1 MPTGTDSVPASRPA
15 RVDTPGPSG
24 SPGSVP
30 VLRAIADDVPR
41 GLALRTRLF
50 LGSVLLL
57 AFTIGAAIA
66 FLTFKSQ
73 SVADQKIRED
83 LNAVPA
89 IFEGYRSTQASARE
103 RAVRSLAEEAGTKAL
118 MAEVREHP
126 ETFHDSAQGFAKILG
141 ARTVYLF
148 DSAGALLARSDR
160 EAGEETGRDFT
171 GISWVDIP
179 RETRTES
186 SAFILEVSR
195 DHALSLVASA
205 PVTQGQDAEL
215 RLNGVLA
222 AAFEMSLDRVKDLAL
237 LTAADVAVVANVAPR
252 NQAPQLEVL
261 TATPKFT
268 GAMPAPMLQA
278 ATRVFETEARTEPVE
293 FSANGE
299 PFIATA
305 LPIRSGRNEVI
316 GALVV
321 GRSKDAE
328 MAPFLEIRRSLLIV
342 GVIALILSLPFSFA
356 LAQGLAGPIQ
366 KLAEGARK
374 IAGGELDVSLPTAG
388 GEVGALARAFEGM
401 VGELKEKAQLEAL
414 VANMHRRPGDITF
427 RGASPNRRDSG
438 ESGQVGRIFAGRY
451 ELLSELGKGG
461 MGVVFRARDRELDE
475 EVALKVL
482 KGVGE
487 GEGPSAQVDRLRQEI
502 KLARVITHPNV
513 VRAFDFGESA
523 GSRFLTM
530 EYVPGTTL
538 REVIDARGGLQLTP
552 ALQIAKQ
559 VCRGLAAVHKAGII
573 HGDLK
578 PQNVMVM
585 GNGVAKLMDFGVART
600 RSNQDHGGVSVV
612 GTPLYMSPEQ
622 AKGADLD
629 ERSDI
634 YSAGVMMYEM
644 FTGQCPF
651 KAKEVAEILQMH
663 LNDTPADPRTIRP
676 EIPAALAE
684 IILACLSKHRAQRP
698 SSAVDLD
705 RWLMRVRV

>member
-1 MPTGTDSVPASRPA
+1 
-15 RVDTPGPSG
+15 
-24 SPGSVP
+24 
-30 VLRAIADDVPR
+30 
-41 GLALRTRLF
+41 
-50 LGSVLLL
+50 
-57 AFTIGAAIA
+57 
-66 FLTFKSQ
+66 
-73 SVADQKIRED
+73 
-83 LNAVPA
+83 
-89 IFEGYRSTQASARE
+89 
-103 RAVRSLAEEAGTKAL
+103 
-118 MAEVREHP
+118 
-126 ETFHDSAQGFAKILG
+126 
-141 ARTVYLF
+141 
-148 DSAGALLARSDR
+148 
-160 EAGEETGRDFT
+160 
-171 GISWVDIP
+171 
-179 RETRTES
+179 
-186 SAFILEVSR
+186 
-195 DHALSLVASA
+195 
-205 PVTQGQDAEL
+205 
-215 RLNGVLA
+215 
-222 AAFEMSLDRVKDLAL
+222 
-237 LTAADVAVVANVAPR
+237 
-252 NQAPQLEVL
+252 
-261 TATPKFT
+261 
-268 GAMPAPMLQA
+268 
-278 ATRVFETEARTEPVE
+278 
-293 FSANGE
+293 
-299 PFIATA
+299 
-305 LPIRSGRNEVI
+305 
-316 GALVV
+316 
-321 GRSKDAE
+321 
-328 MAPFLEIRRSLLIV
+328 
-342 GVIALILSLPFSFA
+342 
-356 LAQGLAGPIQ
+356 
-366 KLAEGARK
+366 
-374 IAGGELDVSLPTAG
+374 
-388 GEVGALARAFEGM
+388 VGALARAFEGM

-414 VANMHRRPGDITF
+414 VANMQRRPGDITF
-427 RGASPNRRDSG
+427 RGASPSRRDSG

-487 GEGPSAQVDRLRQEI
+487 GEGSSAQVDRLRQEI

-513 VRAFDFGESA
+513 VRAFDFGESG

-651 KAKEVAEILQMH
+651 KAKDVAEIMQMH

-676 EIPAALAE
+676 EIPPALAE

>member
-1 MPTGTDSVPASRPA
+1 MPTGTEAAPAPRPA
-15 RVDTPGPSG
+15 RVDTPGPAG

-66 FLTFKSQ
+66 FLTIKSQ
-73 SVADQKIRED
+73 SVAEQKIRED

-126 ETFHDSAQGFAKILG
+126 ETFHDSAQDFAKVLG
-141 ARTVYLF
+141 ARTVYLL

-179 RETRTES
+179 RETKTET

-195 DHALSLVASA
+195 DHALSLVSSA
-205 PVTQGQDAEL
+205 PVTQGRDAEL

-222 AAFEMSLDRVKDLAL
+222 ASFEVSADRVKDLAL

-252 NQAPQLEVL
+252 NQPPLIEVL
-261 TATPKFT
+261 KATPKFSA
-268 GAMPAPMLQA
+268 AMPAAMRQA
-278 ATRVFETEARTEPVE
+278 ATRVFETEAQTEPVE
-293 FSANGE
+293 FIAAGE

-328 MAPFLEIRRSLLIV
+328 MAPFREIRRSLLIV
-342 GVIALILSLPFSFA
+342 GAIALLLSLPFSFA
-356 LAQGLAGPIQ
+356 MAQGLAGPIQ

-414 VANMHRRPGDITF
+414 VANMQRRPGDITF
-427 RGASPNRRDSG
+427 GGSSPHSRDSG
-438 ESGQVGRIFAGRY
+438 ESGQVGRVFAGRY

-487 GEGPSAQVDRLRQEI
+487 GEGQSAQVDRLRQEI

-651 KAKEVAEILQMH
+651 KAKEVTEILQMH
-663 LNDTPADPRTIRP
+663 LNDTPADPRTLRP
-676 EIPAALAE
+676 EVPAGLAE

-698 SSAVDLD
+698 STAVDLD

>member
-1 MPTGTDSVPASRPA
+1 MPTGTDPEPPA
-15 RVDTPGPSG
+15 RPFRIDTPGSPG

-30 VLRAIADDVPR
+30 VLRAIADDVPQ
-41 GLALRTRLF
+41 GVGLRTRLF
-50 LGSVLLL
+50 LGFVLLL
-57 AFTIGAAIA
+57 AFTVGAAIA
-66 FLTFKSQ
+66 FLTLKSQ

-126 ETFHDSAQGFAKILG
+126 ETFHDAAQGFAKVLG

-171 GISWVDIP
+171 GITWVDIP

-205 PVTQGQDAEL
+205 PVTQGRGAEQ
-215 RLNGVLA
+215 RLNGVMA
-222 AAFEMSLDRVKDLAL
+222 AAFEVSPERMKELAL
-237 LTAADVAVVANVAPR
+237 LTAGEVAVVGNVAPR
-252 NQAPQLEVL
+252 NAAVQLEL
-261 TATPKFT
+261 LSSTPKFA
-268 GAMPAPMLQA
+268 GAMPEPMRQA
-278 ATRVFETEARTEPVE
+278 VAHVFENEAQSEPVE
-293 FSANGE
+293 FAVVNE
-299 PFIATA
+299 TFITTA
-305 LPIRSGRNEVI
+305 LPIKSGRNEVI

-328 MAPFLEIRRSLLIV
+328 MAPFREIRRSLLVV
-342 GVIALILSLPFSFA
+342 GAIALLLSLPLSFA
-356 LAQGLAGPIQ
+356 MAQGLAGPIR

-374 IAGGELDVSLPTAG
+374 IARGDLDVSLPSAD

-414 VANMHRRPGDITF
+414 VANMQRRPGDITF
-427 RGASPNRRDSG
+427 RGAAPGSRDSG
-438 ESGQVGRIFAGRY
+438 ESGEVGHVFAGRY

-487 GEGPSAQVDRLRQEI
+487 GQAAQVDRLRHEI

-513 VRAFDFGESA
+513 VRAFDFGESG

-530 EYVPGTTL
+530 EYVAGTTL
-538 REVIDARGGLQLTP
+538 REVIDARGGLELTP

-559 VCRGLAAVHKAGII
+559 ACRGLAAVHKAGII

-651 KAKEVAEILQMH
+651 RGKEVTDILQMH
-663 LNDTPADPRTIRP
+663 LNDAPTDPRTIRP
-676 EIPAALAE
+676 EIPQALAE

-698 SSAVDLD
+698 ASAVDLD